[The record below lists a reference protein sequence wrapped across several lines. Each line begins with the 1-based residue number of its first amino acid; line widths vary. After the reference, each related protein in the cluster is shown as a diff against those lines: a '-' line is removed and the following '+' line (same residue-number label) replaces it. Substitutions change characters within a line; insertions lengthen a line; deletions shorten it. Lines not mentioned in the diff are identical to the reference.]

1 MPENKSIIIFSPEG
15 EMLDNIVRTAG
26 EYGSVSVSDGS
37 GARELLTEQHFDMVL
52 VNTPLE
58 KEFGLDLAVFAYK
71 TGCGVIIAAAAK
83 NCPEIAKKIGNL
95 DIFILPRPINKT
107 TLSQTFRF
115 VMLANETKNEL
126 NSKTEALEN
135 KLQDVKLI
143 DRAKCVLVEYL
154 RISEAD
160 AHRQIQKRAM
170 DMRVP
175 QVVIAKDILKTY
187 EM

>member
-1 MPENKSIIIFSPEG
+1 MVEKCIKENK
-15 EMLDNIVRTAG
+15 
-26 EYGSVSVSDGS
+26 
-37 GARELLTEQHFDMVL
+37 EL
-52 VNTPLE
+52 
-58 KEFGLDLAVFAYK
+58 K
-71 TGCGVIIAAAAK
+71 
-83 NCPEIAKKIGNL
+83 
-95 DIFILPRPINKT
+95 
-107 TLSQTFRF
+107 
-115 VMLANETKNEL
+115 
-126 NSKTEALEN
+126 
-135 KLQDVKLI
+135 DVKLV